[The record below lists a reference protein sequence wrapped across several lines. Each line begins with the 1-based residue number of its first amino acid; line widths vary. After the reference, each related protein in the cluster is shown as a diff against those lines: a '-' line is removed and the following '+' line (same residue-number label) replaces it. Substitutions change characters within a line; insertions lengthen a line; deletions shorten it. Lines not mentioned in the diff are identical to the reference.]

1 MKPLRDQIV
10 DRIIILGGEEAET
23 YEDYSDYDL
32 LEDYENLLRTKIE
45 AEYAK
50 ENLEI
55 KLDE

>member
-1 MKPLRDQIV
+1 MKPLREQIV
-10 DRIIILGGEEAET
+10 DRITILGGEEAET

-50 ENLEI
+50 ENLDV

>member
-1 MKPLRDQIV
+1 MKPLREQIV

-23 YEDYSDYDL
+23 YKDYSDYDL

-45 AEYAK
+45 AEHAK

>member
-1 MKPLRDQIV
+1 MKPLREQVV

-23 YEDYSDYDL
+23 YKDYSDYDL

-45 AEYAK
+45 AEHAK

>member
-50 ENLEI
+50 ENLKI

>member
-50 ENLEI
+50 QNLEI

>member
-1 MKPLRDQIV
+1 MKPLREQIV
-10 DRIIILGGEEAET
+10 DRITILGGEEAET

-45 AEYAK
+45 AEHAK

>member
-1 MKPLRDQIV
+1 MKPLREQIV
-10 DRIIILGGEEAET
+10 DRITILGGEEAET

>member
-1 MKPLRDQIV
+1 MKPLREQIV
-10 DRIIILGGEEAET
+10 DRIIILGGEEAGT
-23 YEDYSDYDL
+23 YKDYSDYDL

>member
-1 MKPLRDQIV
+1 MKPLREQIV

-32 LEDYENLLRTKIE
+32 LEDYENLLRIKIE